1 MVECPGHYRYSPLLG
16 YICSSVISIYDSLS
30 ISSQDWLALDM
41 HALLKSLVLKR
52 ESSTKGS
59 GKKKPQRCFI
69 LDLPTELL
77 CQVDSYLP
85 GISAACLALT
95 CKRFYQ
101 VSGAALHAD
110 KLQSKIEFS
119 SLFKNHATAM
129 FENDRWQFLEM
140 LENRRWIACS
150 KCLTLHPRSSFSSK
164 ELNRK
169 PIARVCRLGQLAGVV
184 DLCPCKQL
192 TFQGTLGLVN
202 HLYAREN
209 LEELLKDVGGYRP
222 QQRYLWHSCTQR
234 YGSSALKIDLFPEV
248 DYAERLLVRTEYH
261 LYVEREK
268 LGGQECIT
276 TRFGC
281 PHQLLDVWLTDMCK
295 TADCRT
301 HQFGCCL
308 PCGQMSTCGI
318 CRSELTCRK
327 KRPYHCEQ
335 TDKEVFYFDTL
346 RFLGTVA
353 TVPGTIGSVR
363 KLATV
368 PDRQWALQRAHPSPI
383 IATTCRHPWP
393 RADENDG

>member
-1 MVECPGHYRYSPLLG
+1 MVECPGHHRYSPLMG

-41 HALLKSLVLKR
+41 HALLKSLILKR

-119 SLFKNHATAM
+119 SLFKNYATAM
-129 FENDRWQFLEM
+129 FENDRWRFLEI

-169 PIARVCRLGQLAGVV
+169 PIARVCRLGELAGVV

-209 LEELLKDVGGYRP
+209 FEELLKGVGGYGPRR
-222 QQRYLWHSCTQR
+222 RYLWHSCTQR

-268 LGGQECIT
+268 LGGQERIT

-281 PHQLLDVWLTDMCK
+281 PHQLLDGWLTYVANCQ
-295 TADCRT
+295 TP
-301 HQFGCCL
+301 QFGW
-308 PCGQMSTCGI
+308 MSTCGS
-318 CRSELTCRK
+318 CRSELTSRK
-327 KRPYHCEQ
+327 GPYHCEQ

-346 RFLGTVA
+346 RILGTVA
-353 TVPGTIGSVR
+353 TFPGTLGSVR

-383 IATTCRHPWP
+383 IVTTACQYPWP
-393 RADENDG
+393 RAYENDS